1 MPAAARRRIPEERG
15 ATTRPRRT
23 QEERSA
29 STRAR
34 LLDATL
40 ECLAELGYARTTT
53 TEIAERGGV
62 SRGAQLHHF
71 PTKAELVTEAV
82 EYLFER
88 RDQEF
93 RAAFAKLPADANR
106 GVAAV
111 DLLWSM
117 VSGPTF
123 HAWLELAVAARTDAA
138 LKPQVAALTT
148 RFTENVNRT
157 FRELVPRP
165 AGAPPYW
172 DLAPTFTFAL
182 LEGLALDAMVTP
194 ESRDIDRVLEIW
206 RNVARLVTEN
216 APQGNH
222 GT

>member
-1 MPAAARRRIPEERG
+1 MTAVAR
-15 ATTRPRRT
+15 RRT

-29 STRAR
+29 STRGR

-82 EYLFER
+82 AYLFDR
-88 RDQEF
+88 RDEEF
-93 RAAFAKLPADANR
+93 RAAFAKIPADADR
-106 GVAAV
+106 GAAAV
-111 DLLWSM
+111 DILWSM

-123 HAWLELAVAARTDAA
+123 HAWLELAVAARTDPL
-138 LKPQVAALTT
+138 LKPKVAALTT
-148 RFTENVNRT
+148 RFTENVSRT
-157 FRELVPRP
+157 FRELFPRP
-165 AGAPPYW
+165 PGAAPYW
-172 DLAPTFTFAL
+172 ELAPVFTFAL

-194 ESRDIDRVLEIW
+194 DSHEIERVLEIW
-206 RNVARLVTEN
+206 RGVARLVMSG
-216 APQGNH
+216 AQ
-222 GT
+222 